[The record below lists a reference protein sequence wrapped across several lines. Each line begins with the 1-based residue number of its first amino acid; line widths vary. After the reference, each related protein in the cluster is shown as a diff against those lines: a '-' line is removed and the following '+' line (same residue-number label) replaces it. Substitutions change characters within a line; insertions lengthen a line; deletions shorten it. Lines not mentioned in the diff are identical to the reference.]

1 MCAPPFFSM
10 GGSQTRR
17 VAEPPRARSPRPQGP
32 RGSRTNLGVQDGCWK
47 ALVAFEA
54 LVSSL
59 PPLFDASRPLFSHP
73 LLCLL
78 FVDTHTYPQV
88 PSQLLR
94 LTPSRL
100 STARQTLHPFKK
112 NL

>member
-1 MCAPPFFSM
+1 MDA
-10 GGSQTRR
+10 GR
-17 VAEPPRARSPRPQGP
+17 
-32 RGSRTNLGVQDGCWK
+32 

-59 PPLFDASRPLFSHP
+59 PPLYDASSPLFSHP
-73 LLCLL
+73 LLCLP

-88 PSQLLR
+88 PSRLLC
-94 LTPSRL
+94 LTPPPGRR
-100 STARQTLHPFKK
+100 ARQTLHPFKE